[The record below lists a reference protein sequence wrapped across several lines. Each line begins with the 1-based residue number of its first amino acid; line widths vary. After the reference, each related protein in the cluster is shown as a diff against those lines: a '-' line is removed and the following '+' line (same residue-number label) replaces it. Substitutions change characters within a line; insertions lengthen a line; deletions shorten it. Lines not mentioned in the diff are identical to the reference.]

1 MHSCSHGLFLLS
13 HDLEQRPP
21 SSDSS
26 KQSYFSLQSKSNEI
40 QEPDL
45 HLKPSSQ
52 GTWLNL
58 DDAIVLWSPVWHK
71 VAFSSL
77 WSPQSSVPS
86 HIHNAEMHFLLL
98 HSNKSGPEKR
108 SHNIFCIC
116 CFREIS
122 LMILFQRKKWRLLLK
137 LGAPASESY
146 VDVLKYLITYIFT
159 GTNPQIQ
166 LEEDYF
172 VGKRK

>member
-1 MHSCSHGLFLLS
+1 MHSCSHGLFLPS
-13 HDLEQRPP
+13 HDLEHSPP

-52 GTWLNL
+52 GRWLNL
-58 DDAIVLWSPVWHK
+58 DHAIVLWSPVWHM

-86 HIHNAEMHFLLL
+86 HIHNAEIHFLLL
-98 HSNKSGPEKR
+98 HSNKSGPEKKKPWY
-108 SHNIFCIC
+108 I
-116 CFREIS
+116 
-122 LMILFQRKKWRLLLK
+122 LYLLFQRNFFNGTLSKKKFHCQWKIQSLEAQFLNTF
-137 LGAPASESY
+137 SELSEPQK
-146 VDVLKYLITYIFT
+146 VMQTY
-159 GTNPQIQ
+159 
-166 LEEDYF
+166 
-172 VGKRK
+172 